1 MILLGVVVLS
11 LISIII
17 LLGVL
22 ISSLMWI
29 MINDIIRSVYIIFTK
44 PCGEYHPV
52 GPALVGDHPGGW
64 ERIQGL
70 VIHLNGGRYQP
81 CGRS

>member
-1 MILLGVVVLS
+1 
-11 LISIII
+11 
-17 LLGVL
+17 
-22 ISSLMWI
+22 

-44 PCGEYHPV
+44 PCGEYHSV

-70 VIHLNGGRYQP
+70 VNHLDGGRYQP
-81 CGRS
+81 RDRS